1 MHITTG
7 KTVSLQTCPLKT
19 SWLLCWCSFP
29 HSPPFPQCHNK
40 LLQFCPLALT
50 FSLMKIPLGTFI
62 KNLCDARHHDHHKGW
77 REHITR
83 TLLQLRDELPCCSQK
98 SRKHSNANCN
108 GTLNNRT
115 RSSWL
120 SAAGWASFNVSIN
133 NLHEAA
139 TFLLPHF
146 YVGQQARGRSLHQW
160 RLSTL
165 GGINGSFCSNNNTWL
180 IQGFFS

>member
-7 KTVSLQTCPLKT
+7 KTVSLQTCPLK
-19 SWLLCWCSFP
+19 LLGCSADAHFLIP
-29 HSPPFPQCHNK
+29 
-40 LLQFCPLALT
+40 LLFLNVIINCCNFVLLLT

-83 TLLQLRDELPCCSQK
+83 TLLQLRDELPCSLK
-98 SRKHSNANCN
+98 KVGNNCN